1 MLGMLGMLQRPP
13 KQISPPPPRSGNFH
27 PTVKSRKR
35 TNNNNNNINNI
46 NNISNNK

>member
-1 MLGMLGMLQRPP
+1 MLQRPP